1 MQHFLRSLREVSIY
15 YITICH
21 LHFQV
26 NLQLIEF
33 NHVKPI
39 FQLLLL
45 SNLNMPPN
53 TKTEILDISSC
64 KIHMFMH
71 IPRILYVWIYLFSKQ
86 NRKNY

>member
-1 MQHFLRSLREVSIY
+1 MLFTFSS
-15 YITICH
+15 
-21 LHFQV
+21 
-26 NLQLIEF
+26 QLIEF

-45 SNLNMPPN
+45 STLNMPPN

-64 KIHMFMH
+64 KIQMFMH

-86 NRKNY
+86 NRIIDWLSPTTSRPNREN